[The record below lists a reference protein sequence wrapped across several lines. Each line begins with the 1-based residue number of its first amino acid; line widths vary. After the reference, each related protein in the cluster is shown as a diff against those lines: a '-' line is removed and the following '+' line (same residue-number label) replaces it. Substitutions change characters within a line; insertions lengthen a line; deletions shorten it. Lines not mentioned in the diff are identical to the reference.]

1 MKRVEKEDILKY
13 RFLSAVKYAPKG
25 EAAAFVVSNANKE
38 DNSYEG
44 DIWVYEKG
52 KVRQLTALHK
62 ERSFYWEDEEN
73 ILFPAARSEQ
83 EKKQAKEAPFGVT
96 NFYRINIH
104 GGEAKKAFS
113 LPISVAD
120 YKEVDKDTLLLLGE
134 IDVNYPDYYKLP
146 VKEQDKIAKT
156 VKEEKDYEVFTESP
170 FWFNGAG
177 VVNGKRQAMFLY
189 KRKSGKLTR
198 ISAPTMD
205 VGSPVIIDKKIFFI
219 GSDFETIRPMSGDIY
234 CYDLGSGKTEK
245 LKEAGSFCLY
255 QLVDVK
261 GKLWVIGSP
270 CDKHGLNQN
279 ALFYTL
285 ENGRLVERFDPKD
298 SLYNSVGSDCRL
310 GGGDQEQMADR
321 YYYVSTRRNAANLYA
336 LTGDFKETPVIEK
349 EGGVDCFSVKEDGS
363 EILLVGMFDMKL
375 QELYR
380 LDGKKGLKQITH
392 FNDAILKNRY
402 VARPEKLTVMSEGV
416 DIDGWVLKPMDFDE
430 KKKYPAIF
438 DVHGG
443 PKTVYGEVFYHE
455 MQYWASEGYF
465 VFFCNPTGSDGRGD
479 EFADIRGKYGT
490 IDYKNLMDF
499 MDGVLKKYPQI
510 DEKRV
515 GETGGSYGGF
525 MTNWIVGHT
534 NRFACAATQRS
545 ISNWVSFYG
554 ISDIGPDFSMDQTG
568 GDIEENI
575 EKMWEHSPLKYASNV
590 KTPVLFIHSDEDYR
604 CPMSQGIQFYTALA
618 QRGVPVRMCLFHG
631 ENHELSRSGKPT
643 HRLRRLTEITNWME
657 KYLK

>member
-1 MKRVEKEDILKY
+1 MKKVEKEDILRYK
-13 RFLSAVKYAPKG
+13 FLSNVEYAPG
-25 EAAAFVVSNANKE
+25 GQAAAFVVSYANKE
-38 DNSYEG
+38 DNTYEG
-44 DIWVYEKG
+44 DIWVYENG

-62 ERSFYWEDEEN
+62 ERSFYWEDEEH
-73 ILFPAARSEQ
+73 ILFAAARSEK

-96 NFYRINIH
+96 NFYRIHIH
-104 GGEAKKAFS
+104 GGEAKQAFR

-120 YKEVDKDTLLLLGE
+120 YQKVDENTLLLLGE
-134 IDVNYPDYYKLP
+134 IDVRYPDYYKLSA
-146 VKEQDKIAKT
+146 KEQTRIAESE
-156 VKEEKDYEVFTESP
+156 KEEKDYEVFTETP

-189 KRKSGKLTR
+189 DVKSQKLQR
-198 ISAPTMD
+198 ISEPKVD
-205 VGSPVIIDKKIFFI
+205 VACPVVLDGKIFFI
-219 GSDFETIRPMSGDIY
+219 GSDFDCIRPMSGDVY
-234 CYDLGSGKTEK
+234 SYDLKSGETKCLCKAE
-245 LKEAGSFCLY
+245 SFCFY
-255 QLVDVK
+255 QLINAHE
-261 GKLWVIGSP
+261 KLWVIGSP
-270 CDKHGLNQN
+270 CDTHGLNQN
-279 ALFYTL
+279 AKFYTL
-285 ENGRLVERFDPKD
+285 EEGRLVEQFDPKD

-310 GGGDQEQMADR
+310 GGGRQERMQDQ
-321 YYYVSTRRNAANLYA
+321 YYYVSTRRNAAGLYCLNDA
-336 LTGDFKETPVIEK
+336 FEEKPILTE
-349 EGGVDCFSVKEDGS
+349 EGSVDSFDVKEDGS
-363 EILLVGMFDMKL
+363 EILLIGMFEQKL

-380 LDGKKGLKQITH
+380 YDEKRGMRQITH
-392 FNDAILKNRY
+392 FNDGMLRNRY
-402 VARPEKLTVMSEGV
+402 VAKPEKITVQSEGV
-416 DIDGWVLKPMDFDE
+416 DIDGWVLKPYDYDE
-430 KKKYPAIF
+430 GKKYPAIF

-443 PKTVYGEVFYHE
+443 PKTVYCEVFYHE
-455 MQYWASEGYF
+455 MQYWASQGYF

-479 EFADIRGKYGT
+479 DFADIRGKYGT

-499 MDGVLKKYPQI
+499 MDAVLKNYPQI

-534 NRFACAATQRS
+534 DRFACAATQRS
-545 ISNWVSFYG
+545 ISNWISFYG

-575 EKMWEHSPLKYASNV
+575 AKMWEHSPLKYASKV
-590 KTPVLFIHSDEDYR
+590 KTPLLFIHSDEDYR

-643 HRLRRLTEITNWME
+643 HRLRRLTEITDWME